1 MAPRGVPCAWVM
13 FCESG
18 AAGPSGSRIQRNLHH
33 CKKNMTIRNVYYEI
47 TSFHTLM
54 IADTHVSKGKRE
66 NTERLRFY
74 DNREGNLEEISTL
87 LRAGKVPKVEYH
99 SFYVYVPKVRKVI
112 FIDYWSKVVQRAVYD
127 VLNPKICRTF
137 IEHTY
142 ACVKGRGQLAAME
155 QLYTWMRET
164 RTSGTEWYYYKF
176 DVAKF
181 FYRIDHEILMDIC
194 RKKIDDPRTVDL
206 LGYYINNDAVPFGM
220 PLDANQLTIT
230 EEQMLYDLGI
240 PIGGGL
246 SHMLGNMYLDPL
258 DQFCKRVLGI
268 KRYIRYMDDIIIL
281 DNDKERLKEYGR
293 RMTQFLEERL
303 HLNFNN
309 KTALRPVRVGCEFVG
324 FVIYNDHVILRKST
338 TLRMKRTL
346 RKTRQDYHDSLITFK
361 EANATMQSYLAML
374 SHVDCKK
381 FKEKLLDEFV
391 LTHADDN
398 GEEQIINVIET
409 GGIGALD
416 YETVYC

>member
-1 MAPRGVPCAWVM
+1 
-13 FCESG
+13 
-18 AAGPSGSRIQRNLHH
+18 
-33 CKKNMTIRNVYYEI
+33 MTIRNVYYEI

-112 FIDYWSKVVQRAVYD
+112 FIDYWSKVVQRAIYD

-194 RKKIDDPRTVDL
+194 RKKIDDSRTVDL

-346 RKTRQDYHDSLITFK
+346 RKTRQDYHDNLITFK

-409 GGIGALD
+409 GGIGVLD
-416 YETVYC
+416 YETMYC

>member
-1 MAPRGVPCAWVM
+1 
-13 FCESG
+13 
-18 AAGPSGSRIQRNLHH
+18 
-33 CKKNMTIRNVYYEI
+33 MTIRNVYYEI

-54 IADTHVSKGKRE
+54 VADTHVSKGKRE

-112 FIDYWSKVVQRAVYD
+112 FIDYWSKVVQRAIYD

-258 DQFCKRVLGI
+258 DQFCKRILGI

-346 RKTRQDYHDSLITFK
+346 RKTRQDYHDNLITFK

-398 GEEQIINVIET
+398 GEEQIINVMEIRET
-409 GGIGALD
+409 GALD
-416 YETVYC
+416 YETVYY

>member
-1 MAPRGVPCAWVM
+1 
-13 FCESG
+13 
-18 AAGPSGSRIQRNLHH
+18 
-33 CKKNMTIRNVYYEI
+33 MTIRNVYYEI

-54 IADTHVSKGKRE
+54 VADTHVSKGKRE

-112 FIDYWSKVVQRAVYD
+112 FIDYWSKVVQRAIYD

-258 DQFCKRVLGI
+258 DQFCKRALGI

-293 RMTQFLEERL
+293 RMTQFSEERL

-346 RKTRQDYHDSLITFK
+346 RKTRQDYHDNLITFK

-398 GEEQIINVIET
+398 GEEQIINVMEIGET
-409 GGIGALD
+409 GALD

>member
-1 MAPRGVPCAWVM
+1 M
-13 FCESG
+13 
-18 AAGPSGSRIQRNLHH
+18 I
-33 CKKNMTIRNVYYEI
+33 IRNVYYEI

-112 FIDYWSKVVQRAVYD
+112 FIDYWSKVVQRAIYD

-324 FVIYNDHVILRKST
+324 YVIYNDHVILRKST

-346 RKTRQDYHDSLITFK
+346 RKTRQDYHDNLITFK

-398 GEEQIINVIET
+398 GEEQIINVMEIGET
-409 GGIGALD
+409 GALD

>member
-1 MAPRGVPCAWVM
+1 
-13 FCESG
+13 
-18 AAGPSGSRIQRNLHH
+18 
-33 CKKNMTIRNVYYEI
+33 MTIRNVYYEI

-54 IADTHVSKGKRE
+54 VADTHVSKGKRE

-87 LRAGKVPKVEYH
+87 LRAGKVPKVKYH

-112 FIDYWSKVVQRAVYD
+112 FIDYWSKVVQRAIYD

-346 RKTRQDYHDSLITFK
+346 RKTRQDYHDNLITFK

-416 YETVYC
+416 YETMYC

>member
-1 MAPRGVPCAWVM
+1 
-13 FCESG
+13 
-18 AAGPSGSRIQRNLHH
+18 
-33 CKKNMTIRNVYYEI
+33 MTIRNVYYEI

-54 IADTHVSKGKRE
+54 VADTHVSKGKRE

-112 FIDYWSKVVQRAVYD
+112 FIDYWSKVVQRAIYD

-258 DQFCKRVLGI
+258 DQFCKRALGI

-346 RKTRQDYHDSLITFK
+346 RKTRQDYHDNLITFK
-361 EANATMQSYLAML
+361 EANVTMQSYLAML

-398 GEEQIINVIET
+398 GEEQIINVMEIGET
-409 GGIGALD
+409 GALD

>member
-1 MAPRGVPCAWVM
+1 MV
-13 FCESG
+13 
-18 AAGPSGSRIQRNLHH
+18 
-33 CKKNMTIRNVYYEI
+33 
-47 TSFHTLM
+47 
-54 IADTHVSKGKRE
+54 ADTHVSKGKRE

-112 FIDYWSKVVQRAVYD
+112 FIDYWSKVVQRAIYD

-164 RTSGTEWYYYKF
+164 RTSGSEWYYYKF

-338 TLRMKRTL
+338 THRMKRTL
-346 RKTRQDYHDSLITFK
+346 RKTRQDYHDNLITFK

-416 YETVYC
+416 YETMYC

>member
-1 MAPRGVPCAWVM
+1 
-13 FCESG
+13 
-18 AAGPSGSRIQRNLHH
+18 
-33 CKKNMTIRNVYYEI
+33 MTIRNVYYEI

-112 FIDYWSKVVQRAVYD
+112 FIDYWSKVVQRAIYD

-309 KTALRPVRVGCEFVG
+309 KTALRPLRVGCEFVG

-346 RKTRQDYHDSLITFK
+346 RKTRQDYHDNLITFK

-416 YETVYC
+416 YETMYC

>member
-1 MAPRGVPCAWVM
+1 
-13 FCESG
+13 
-18 AAGPSGSRIQRNLHH
+18 
-33 CKKNMTIRNVYYEI
+33 MTIRNVYYEI

-112 FIDYWSKVVQRAVYD
+112 FIDYWSKVVQRAIYD

-164 RTSGTEWYYYKF
+164 WTSGTEWYYYKF

-194 RKKIDDPRTVDL
+194 RKKIDDPRTIDL

-346 RKTRQDYHDSLITFK
+346 RKTRQDYHDNLITFK

-416 YETVYC
+416 YEAMYC

>member
-1 MAPRGVPCAWVM
+1 
-13 FCESG
+13 
-18 AAGPSGSRIQRNLHH
+18 
-33 CKKNMTIRNVYYEI
+33 MTIRNVYYEI

-281 DNDKERLKEYGR
+281 DNDKERLKGYGR

-346 RKTRQDYHDSLITFK
+346 RKTRQDYHDNLITFK

-398 GEEQIINVIET
+398 GEEQIINVSET

-416 YETVYC
+416 YEAMYC

>member
-1 MAPRGVPCAWVM
+1 
-13 FCESG
+13 
-18 AAGPSGSRIQRNLHH
+18 
-33 CKKNMTIRNVYYEI
+33 MTIRNVYYEI

-54 IADTHVSKGKRE
+54 VADTHVSKGKRE

-87 LRAGKVPKVEYH
+87 LRAGKVPKVKYH

-112 FIDYWSKVVQRAVYD
+112 FIDYWSKVVQRAIYD

-346 RKTRQDYHDSLITFK
+346 RKTRQDYHDNLITFK

-398 GEEQIINVIET
+398 GEEQIINVMEIGET
-409 GGIGALD
+409 GALD

>member
-1 MAPRGVPCAWVM
+1 
-13 FCESG
+13 
-18 AAGPSGSRIQRNLHH
+18 
-33 CKKNMTIRNVYYEI
+33 MTIRNVYYEI

-112 FIDYWSKVVQRAVYD
+112 FIDYWSKVVQRAIYD

-303 HLNFNN
+303 HLNLNS

-346 RKTRQDYHDSLITFK
+346 RKTRQDYHDNLITFK

-381 FKEKLLDEFV
+381 FKEKLLNEFV

-416 YETVYC
+416 YETMYC

>member
-1 MAPRGVPCAWVM
+1 
-13 FCESG
+13 
-18 AAGPSGSRIQRNLHH
+18 
-33 CKKNMTIRNVYYEI
+33 MTIRNVYYEI

-54 IADTHVSKGKRE
+54 VADTNVSKGKRE

-112 FIDYWSKVVQRAVYD
+112 FIDYWSKVVQRAIYD

-181 FYRIDHEILMDIC
+181 FYRIDHEILMNIC

-281 DNDKERLKEYGR
+281 DNDKERLKGYGR

-346 RKTRQDYHDSLITFK
+346 RKTRQDYHDNLITFK

-398 GEEQIINVIET
+398 GEEQIINVSET

-416 YETVYC
+416 YEAMYC

>member
-1 MAPRGVPCAWVM
+1 
-13 FCESG
+13 
-18 AAGPSGSRIQRNLHH
+18 
-33 CKKNMTIRNVYYEI
+33 MTIRNVYYEI

-54 IADTHVSKGKRE
+54 VADTHVSKGKRE

-112 FIDYWSKVVQRAVYD
+112 FIDYWSKVVQRAIYD

-181 FYRIDHEILMDIC
+181 FYRIDHEMLMDIC

-346 RKTRQDYHDSLITFK
+346 RKTRQDYHDNLITFK

-416 YETVYC
+416 YEAMYC

>member
-1 MAPRGVPCAWVM
+1 
-13 FCESG
+13 
-18 AAGPSGSRIQRNLHH
+18 
-33 CKKNMTIRNVYYEI
+33 MTIRNVYYEI

-54 IADTHVSKGKRE
+54 VADTHVSKGKRE

-112 FIDYWSKVVQRAVYD
+112 FIDYWSKVVQRAIYD

-303 HLNFNN
+303 HINFNN

-324 FVIYNDHVILRKST
+324 YVIYNDHVILRKST

-346 RKTRQDYHDSLITFK
+346 RKTRQDYHDNLITFK

-398 GEEQIINVIET
+398 GEEQIINVMEIGET
-409 GGIGALD
+409 GALD

>member
-1 MAPRGVPCAWVM
+1 
-13 FCESG
+13 
-18 AAGPSGSRIQRNLHH
+18 
-33 CKKNMTIRNVYYEI
+33 MTIRNVYYEI
-47 TSFHTLM
+47 TSFHTLR

-112 FIDYWSKVVQRAVYD
+112 FIDYWSKVVQRAIYD

-346 RKTRQDYHDSLITFK
+346 RKTRQDYHDNLITFK

-416 YETVYC
+416 YETMYC

>member
-54 IADTHVSKGKRE
+54 VADTHVSKGKRE

-112 FIDYWSKVVQRAVYD
+112 FIDYWSKVVQRAIYD

-346 RKTRQDYHDSLITFK
+346 RKTRQDYHDNLITFK

-398 GEEQIINVIET
+398 GEEQIINVMEIGET
-409 GGIGALD
+409 GALD